1 MRFFLFFIH
10 FNIIFQNL
18 SLFFQ
23 MNFQIII
30 HCYCCNGNP
39 CCQHGNCRSCRPDS
53 LSSPY
58 YLFLTGN
65 PNHIICSLDSLIYAF
80 RNGYLFPHFF
90 LYFFIKFF
98 LHLHYPLCILG
109 SIQYMC
115 SNCFL
120 PLESL
125 DFTVFT
131 SNSKICAISRILN
144 PSP

>member
-1 MRFFLFFIH
+1 MEIPAV
-10 FNIIFQNL
+10 NAATAAAAG
-18 SLFFQ
+18 
-23 MNFQIII
+23 QI
-30 HCYCCNGNP
+30 
-39 CCQHGNCRSCRPDS
+39 
-53 LSSPY
+53 
-58 YLFLTGN
+58 LFLRRITFSHRKSRSYHMLSG
-65 PNHIICSLDSLIYAF
+65 
-80 RNGYLFPHFF
+80 FPHLRISERLPLPSVF

-131 SNSKICAISRILN
+131 SNSRICAISRILN